1 MTRKQMM
8 AEADQLDAQAEVNDA
23 YRTAMERTTE
33 RTNGR
38 LGHLNNPTSYAA
50 HGKAAADK
58 RKRAADLR
66 AAAAGSPREMPEV
79 QVPVEAPRPAVRWA
93 GEGRQGVCRRW
104 PARRGCA
111 EAGMEDAQ
119 EAGEA

>member
-1 MTRKQMM
+1 MTREQMM

-23 YRTAMERTTE
+23 YRKAMERTTE
-33 RTNGR
+33 RTNGW

-66 AAAAGSPREMPEV
+66 AQAAGVAADARPMTARE
-79 QVPVEAPRPAVRWA
+79 
-93 GEGRQGVCRRW
+93 G
-104 PARRGCA
+104 
-111 EAGMEDAQ
+111 
-119 EAGEA
+119 

>member
-1 MTRKQMM
+1 MTREQMTT
-8 AEADQLDAQAEVNDA
+8 EADQLDAQAAVNDA

-58 RKRAADLR
+58 RRRAADLR
-66 AAAAGSPREMPEV
+66 AEAAGV
-79 QVPVEAPRPAVRWA
+79 AA
-93 GEGRQGVCRRW
+93 
-104 PARRGCA
+104 
-111 EAGMEDAQ
+111 
-119 EAGEA
+119 

>member
-1 MTRKQMM
+1 MKTKTKVKTVAAKKKMTVMTREQML
-8 AEADQLDAQAEVNDA
+8 AKADQLDAAAAYNDA

-38 LGHLNNPTSYAA
+38 LGHLNNQTTYAA

-66 AAAAGSPREMPEV
+66 AQAAGV
-79 QVPVEAPRPAVRWA
+79 AT
-93 GEGRQGVCRRW
+93 
-104 PARRGCA
+104 
-111 EAGMEDAQ
+111 
-119 EAGEA
+119 

>member
-1 MTRKQMM
+1 MTRDQMM
-8 AEADQLDAQAEVNDA
+8 ATADRLDAQADVNDA

-66 AAAAGSPREMPEV
+66 AQAEGVAA
-79 QVPVEAPRPAVRWA
+79 
-93 GEGRQGVCRRW
+93 
-104 PARRGCA
+104 
-111 EAGMEDAQ
+111 
-119 EAGEA
+119 

>member
-1 MTRKQMM
+1 MTREQMT
-8 AEADQLDAQAEVNDA
+8 ADADQSDAQAAVNDA

-58 RKRAADLR
+58 RRRAAELR
-66 AAAAGSPREMPEV
+66 LS
-79 QVPVEAPRPAVRWA
+79 
-93 GEGRQGVCRRW
+93 
-104 PARRGCA
+104 
-111 EAGMEDAQ
+111 
-119 EAGEA
+119 

>member
-1 MTRKQMM
+1 MQTKEQLLAAADQ
-8 AEADQLDAQAEVNDA
+8 AEAGAAVNDA

-58 RKRAADLR
+58 RRRAADLR
-66 AAAAGSPREMPEV
+66 AQAAGV
-79 QVPVEAPRPAVRWA
+79 AA
-93 GEGRQGVCRRW
+93 
-104 PARRGCA
+104 
-111 EAGMEDAQ
+111 
-119 EAGEA
+119 

>member
-1 MTRKQMM
+1 MTREQMM

-58 RKRAADLR
+58 RRRAADLL
-66 AAAAGSPREMPEV
+66 ATAAGV
-79 QVPVEAPRPAVRWA
+79 TA
-93 GEGRQGVCRRW
+93 
-104 PARRGCA
+104 
-111 EAGMEDAQ
+111 
-119 EAGEA
+119 

>member
-1 MTRKQMM
+1 MTREQML
-8 AEADQLDAQAEVNDA
+8 AKADQLDAAAAYNDA

-38 LGHLNNPTSYAA
+38 LGHLNNPTTYAA

-66 AAAAGSPREMPEV
+66 AQAAGV
-79 QVPVEAPRPAVRWA
+79 AV
-93 GEGRQGVCRRW
+93 
-104 PARRGCA
+104 
-111 EAGMEDAQ
+111 
-119 EAGEA
+119 